1 MEDAN
6 LIEIVVIALM
16 LVCGLFFARLAGS
29 LGRSAVVWFV
39 LGASCPLIALII
51 FLVLPNRAPRRAVQ
65 QVQTQALSA
74 QIG

>member
-6 LIEIVVIALM
+6 IIEIVVIALM
-16 LVCGLFFARLAGS
+16 LGCGLFFARLAGS
-29 LGRSAVVWFV
+29 LGRSQFVWFV

-51 FLVLPNRAPRRAVQ
+51 FLVLPNRGHRKTVQ
-65 QVQTQALSA
+65 PIQTQVLSA